1 RTGIAQADIAARKFL
16 CLYRRCIL
24 YIIVSLVDR
33 WHEAASRT
41 MTALVH
47 SRRIEAQEA
56 GSAVPSAPETGRRG
70 RPTRLRAKRCRRTCR
85 KKILIWMSL
94 EVGDRFEQSGAM
106 TYSRYGP
113 LAIERAKPAPTDS
126 QLAAIETLLGA
137 RLPASFRDFLRVANG
152 GSLAYVVDVP
162 MGSGNMGS
170 GKIEQLCFSGI
181 FSADEGTFC
190 DETFVGE
197 IRSAREYVK
206 IPQGVLPF
214 ARDGGG
220 SVVYLDLSGEGNGRV
235 VAFVMGLP
243 EWTGRRTESA
253 FIELASSFDEYVAK
267 LRIDRADVMDT
278 L

>member
-1 RTGIAQADIAARKFL
+1 MRQ
-16 CLYRRCIL
+16 
-24 YIIVSLVDR
+24 
-33 WHEAASRT
+33 
-41 MTALVH
+41 
-47 SRRIEAQEA
+47 
-56 GSAVPSAPETGRRG
+56 GSP
-70 RPTRLRAKRCRRTCR
+70 KN
-85 KKILIWMSL
+85 IDWMSL
-94 EVGDRFEQSGAM
+94 EVGIDSGKVM
-106 TYSRYGP
+106 QMIYSRYRH
-113 LAIERAKPAPTDS
+113 LAIEGAKPAPTDS

-235 VAFVMGLP
+235 VAFVRGLP

-267 LRIDRADVMDT
+267 LRIDRDDVIDRLAHDATDMSHVEATEEWLDIVMPRWREDAELVT
-278 L
+278 ILSEARRRLTPHSRGS